1 MFTDLFQISE
11 NKTLFIQYTHCAKA
25 FSQLILLTEAAGLT
39 LEADFTNP
47 CKIKNCVLKLNWT
60 DLLLLTKQ

>member
-1 MFTDLFQISE
+1 MSE

-47 CKIKNCVLKLNWT
+47 CKIKNCVLKLN
-60 DLLLLTKQ
+60 